1 MGIAAGSLPPPPI
14 SLGWQRWHLSF
25 PMSELAGMCRGSW
38 KCWLGARRP
47 QQLGTIRLSARG
59 GDAAVTPLFVAS
71 FSLLMTNPSVPV
83 SAALAESRFP
93 DKSNNSAC
101 LESRDYFLKCKR
113 GTSALTVVAKVHL
126 PFPLSRAAGS
136 FPHARLAL
144 VLSRWLAG
152 ALPPSEEI
160 LLS

>member
-1 MGIAAGSLPPPPI
+1 MAFVLSHVQAGRNVQGELEMLAGGSGATAAGYHQAV
-14 SLGWQRWHLSF
+14 GW
-25 PMSELAGMCRGSW
+25 
-38 KCWLGARRP
+38 
-47 QQLGTIRLSARG
+47 G
-59 GDAAVTPLFVAS
+59 GDAPVTPLFVAS
-71 FSLLMTNPSVPV
+71 FSLLMTNRSVPV

-93 DKSNNSAC
+93 DKSNNPAC

-113 GTSALTVVAKVHL
+113 GTFALTVVAKVHL

-136 FPHARLAL
+136 FPHARLAP
-144 VLSRWLAG
+144 VPSRWLAG